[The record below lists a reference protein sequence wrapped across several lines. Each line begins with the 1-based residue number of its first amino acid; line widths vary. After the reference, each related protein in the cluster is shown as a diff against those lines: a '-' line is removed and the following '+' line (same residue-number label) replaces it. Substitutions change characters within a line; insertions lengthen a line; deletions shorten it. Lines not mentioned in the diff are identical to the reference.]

1 MLDILHPNISNIN
14 KNNIDINLSEEKIKI
29 NIRGKNKEFFTKV
42 GKILSII
49 LPSESNTSSSNENYD
64 VLWLSPDEW
73 MIYFDENKNSN
84 IFDQLY
90 KDISSLNFGSITDV
104 SSQLIL
110 SLIHI

>member
-64 VLWLSPDEW
+64 VLWLHTYSFGFKESKPDLF
-73 MIYFDENKNSN
+73 IKSKSNKFLRS
-84 IFDQLY
+84 F
-90 KDISSLNFGSITDV
+90 KS
-104 SSQLIL
+104 L
-110 SLIHI
+110 SLLM

>member
-14 KNNIDINLSEEKIKI
+14 KNNININLSEEKIKI

-64 VLWLSPDEW
+64 VCLLYTSPSPRDATLSRMP
-73 MIYFDENKNSN
+73 
-84 IFDQLY
+84 
-90 KDISSLNFGSITDV
+90 SSA
-104 SSQLIL
+104 
-110 SLIHI
+110 